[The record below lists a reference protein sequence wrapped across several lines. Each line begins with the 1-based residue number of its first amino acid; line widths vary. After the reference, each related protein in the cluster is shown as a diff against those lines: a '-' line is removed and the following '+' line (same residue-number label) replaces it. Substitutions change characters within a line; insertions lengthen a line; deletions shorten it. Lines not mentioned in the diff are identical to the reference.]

1 MIIGVPAEILH
12 DEWRVAVTPETVRE
26 LVTLG
31 YQVTV
36 EEGAGRG
43 VFVSDE
49 EYERAG
55 ARIESDPVAVF
66 AASDIVLK
74 VKQPCFNERLGRH
87 EAEMLRPG
95 SVLVAFLHPASPGGR
110 EMVPILRDRRITAF
124 TMDGIP
130 RISTAQAMDALTSM
144 STITGYKSV
153 IHAAAKLPVFVPL
166 VGTAIGVIQP
176 ARFLIV
182 GVGVVGLQAIATAKR
197 LGGICTCVDIRG
209 EAREICRSLGANVAG
224 FEVPD
229 GLATGEG
236 GYAKSLPD
244 EWLEKEREF
253 LAPLLRQADA
263 VILSALVP
271 NEEAPLLVTA
281 EMVQGMKPGS
291 VVIDVAIDQGGNCA
305 LTQAG
310 DEIHVDQVL
319 ISGIQNIPGSMAV
332 HATWLYSKN
341 ILEYVKNLCKTAP
354 GQIDWGDEIVRASLV
369 TRDGQIL
376 HSGTLKAIQHHEH
389 DRPGQG
395 VLP

>member
-26 LVTLG
+26 LVSLG
-31 YQVTV
+31 YNVTV
-36 EEGAGRG
+36 EKGAGTG

-49 EYERAG
+49 AYAQAG
-55 ARIESDPVAVF
+55 ARIEADPSVVF
-66 AASDIVLK
+66 GAADMVLK
-74 VKQPCFNERLGRH
+74 VKQPCFNEQLGRH
-87 EAEMLRPG
+87 EAELLRPG

-110 EMVPILRDRRITAF
+110 QMVPILRDRRITAF

-153 IHAAAKLPVFVPL
+153 IHAAAKLPIFVPL

-176 ARFLIV
+176 ARFLVV

-197 LGGICTCVDIRG
+197 LGGVCTCVDIRH
-209 EAREICRSLGANVAG
+209 EARETCRSMGAKVAG

-229 GLATGEG
+229 DLATGEG
-236 GYAKSLPD
+236 GYARSLPD
-244 EWLEKEREF
+244 TWLEKEREF
-253 LAPLLRQADA
+253 LTPLVHQSDV

-271 NEEAPLLVTA
+271 NEEAPVLVTA
-281 EMVQGMKPGS
+281 EMVAGMKPGS
-291 VVIDVAIDQGGNCA
+291 VIIDVAIDQGGNCA
-305 LTQAG
+305 VTQAG
-310 DEIHVDQVL
+310 EEIHVDQVL

-332 HATWLYSKN
+332 HATWFYSKN
-341 ILEYVKNLCKTAP
+341 MLEYVKNLCKAGP
-354 GQIDWGDEIVRASLV
+354 GQIDWEDEIVRASLV

-376 HSGTLKAIQHHEH
+376 HAGTLKAIHIHEN
-389 DRPGQG
+389 DGPGQG
-395 VLP
+395 GS